1 MDEIL
6 IKKKI
11 LIVEDRKPILKAL
24 EIKLVRAGFDVATAE
39 DGEIALQKIQSDK
52 FDLIL
57 LDLVLPKIDGFSI
70 LAELKTR
77 NIKTPVIVLSN
88 LSQDQDERRAKELGA
103 IDYFIKSDI
112 AINDV
117 VKKVSSLLLED
128 K

>member
-1 MDEIL
+1 MSEDT
-6 IKKKI
+6 IKKKV

-24 EIKLVRAGFDVATAE
+24 SIKLERSGFDVMTAE
-39 DGEIALQKIQSDK
+39 DGEIALKTIESNK

-88 LSQDQDERRAKELGA
+88 LSQDQDERRARELGA
-103 IDYFIKSDI
+103 VDYYIKSDI

-117 VKKVSSLLLED
+117 VKKVSTLLL